1 MGKMA
6 EQISELGNVITS
18 LSEVQ
23 ADATVPKN
31 VRSKLDLIIET
42 LRQDIEMPIKINKT
56 LNYLDEIASD
66 ANLNSYTRT
75 QLWNV
80 MSMLE
85 KL

>member
-1 MGKMA
+1 MGEMA
-6 EQISELGNVITS
+6 EQISELGNVISS

-23 ADATVPKN
+23 SDATVPKN

-42 LRQDIEMPIKINKT
+42 LRQDIELSTKINKA
-56 LNYLDEIASD
+56 LNELDEIASD
-66 ANLNSYTRT
+66 VNLNSYTRT

-80 MSMLE
+80 MSLLE

>member
-1 MGKMA
+1 MGELA
-6 EQISELGNVITS
+6 EQISELGNVISS
-18 LSEVQ
+18 LSEVR

-31 VRSKLDLIIET
+31 VRTKLDLIIET
-42 LRQDIEMPIKINKT
+42 LRQDIEMQIKINKS
-56 LNYLDEIASD
+56 LNELDETASD

-75 QLWNV
+75 QLWNI

>member
-1 MGKMA
+1 MGEMA
-6 EQISELGNVITS
+6 EQISELDNVITS

-42 LRQDIEMPIKINKT
+42 LGQDTELSTKINKA
-56 LNYLDEIASD
+56 LNGLDEIASD
-66 ANLNSYTRT
+66 VNLNSYTRT